1 MTVGPEPGNAALPG
15 GEATTGPP
23 KAADNE
29 RLAAALRE
37 NLRRRKAQD
46 AAGAPPQAERP
57 GKLPD

>member
-1 MTVGPEPGNAALPG
+1 MTVGPEPGNAALQG
-15 GEATTGPP
+15 GGATAGPA

-37 NLRRRKAQD
+37 NLRRRKAQERGRR
-46 AAGAPPQAERP
+46 AAQAERP